1 MKRQIETEEHIAWG
15 VVRLELEFYLVI
27 DFKQLQHYLDLFVQF
42 QKKIRENRRKRITEI
57 TRI

>member
-42 QKKIRENRRKRITEI
+42 QKKIEKIEEKELPK
-57 TRI
+57 